1 MSDNVAIGSYAMD
14 ACTGTE
20 KSVAVGY
27 LAGTALTTGTD
38 GVYIG
43 YKAGNAET
51 TGDKNVVIGYEALRD
66 ANGSGSSTCIGFQA
80 GEGISTADYVIAVGR
95 AAMGWTTSSITGHG
109 NTHIAYATNPAAADT
124 TGELIVGAGTNGH
137 TGKGTNTGFINPS
150 GGAVYQGNNSST
162 WSTTSDRRIK
172 KNIVDNNIGLA
183 AINQLR
189 VRNFEYRTEE
199 EIIED
204 YPELTDVVKSAVVE
218 KEGLQVG
225 AIAQEIKEILPDVV
239 VTASTGVM
247 SVDPDNLTWYLVNA
261 VQELSAQNDALV
273 ARITA
278 LESN

>member
-1 MSDNVAIGSYAMD
+1 
-14 ACTGTE
+14 
-20 KSVAVGY
+20 
-27 LAGTALTTGTD
+27 
-38 GVYIG
+38 
-43 YKAGNAET
+43 
-51 TGDKNVVIGYEALRD
+51 
-66 ANGSGSSTCIGFQA
+66 
-80 GEGISTADYVIAVGR
+80 
-95 AAMGWTTSSITGHG
+95 MGWTTSSITGHG
-109 NTHIAYATNPAAADT
+109 NTHIGYATNPAAADT
-124 TGELIVGAGTNGH
+124 ANEIILGGGTNGH
-137 TGKGTNTGFINPS
+137 TGKGTSTGFINPS

-261 VQELSAQNDALV
+261 VKELSAEIEQLKSQIN
-273 ARITA
+273 
-278 LESN
+278 N

>member
-51 TGDKNVVIGYEALRD
+51 TGDKNVAIGYEALRD
-66 ANGSGSSTCIGFQA
+66 SNGSGSSTCIGYQA
-80 GEGISTADYVIAVGR
+80 GEGISTGDYEIAIGR
-95 AAMGWTTSSITGHG
+95 QALGWTTSSITGHG
-109 NTHIAYATNPAAADT
+109 NTHIGYATNPAAADT
-124 TGELIVGAGTNGH
+124 ANEIILGGGTNGH
-137 TGKGTNTGFINPS
+137 TGKGTSTGFINPS

-189 VRNFEYRTEE
+189 VRNF
-199 EIIED
+199 
-204 YPELTDVVKSAVVE
+204 
-218 KEGLQVG
+218 
-225 AIAQEIKEILPDVV
+225 
-239 VTASTGVM
+239 
-247 SVDPDNLTWYLVNA
+247 
-261 VQELSAQNDALV
+261 
-273 ARITA
+273 
-278 LESN
+278 